1 MSMRRRLLPVAV
13 FACAMA
19 YLEAAVVVYLRRL
32 VHVVEPWRDPGVYD
46 ATIAAIEVAREAA
59 TLVMLAALGWA
70 CGRNARTRVA
80 FALFAF
86 GVWDVL
92 YYGWLKVLLGWP
104 ASLLTPDILFL
115 IPLPWWGPVITPVL
129 VALVLAGMG
138 AAAVALD
145 DRDRPVRPRLAD
157 WVLMA
162 AGVGLILDAFM
173 ADAIA
178 ALPASPETLAG
189 LRPSAFH
196 WGSYLAGLALLV
208 FGLGRPLRSASAA
221 DSNPAGGS
229 ARLVRGR

>member
-32 VHVVEPWRDPGVYD
+32 VDVVEPWRDPGVYD

-86 GVWDVL
+86 GVWDIL

-104 ASLLTPDILFL
+104 DSLVTPDILFL
-115 IPLPWWGPVITPVL
+115 IPLPWWGPVIAPVL
-129 VALVLAGMG
+129 VALLLAAGG
-138 AAAVALD
+138 VGVIALD
-145 DRDRPVRPRLAD
+145 DRGREVRPGAVD
-157 WVLMA
+157 WGLMA
-162 AGVGLILDAFM
+162 AGVGLILAAFM
-173 ADAIA
+173 ADALA
-178 ALPASPETLAG
+178 ALPATAEALSA
-189 LRPSAFH
+189 LRPGPFR
-196 WGSYLAGLALLV
+196 WGLYAAGLALMSTGIV
-208 FGLGRPLRSASAA
+208 RPLM
-221 DSNPAGGS
+221 S
-229 ARLVRGR
+229 ARANLGAVRDR